1 MVKQNQYKN
10 KAFES
15 TYFIGRFERSHRQVR
30 MRTNA
35 HIIACG
41 VGYNYKLTNEVH

>member
-10 KAFES
+10 EAFTS
-15 TYFIGRFERSHRQVR
+15 SCFIGSFVRSHRQVR
-30 MRTNA
+30 VRTNA